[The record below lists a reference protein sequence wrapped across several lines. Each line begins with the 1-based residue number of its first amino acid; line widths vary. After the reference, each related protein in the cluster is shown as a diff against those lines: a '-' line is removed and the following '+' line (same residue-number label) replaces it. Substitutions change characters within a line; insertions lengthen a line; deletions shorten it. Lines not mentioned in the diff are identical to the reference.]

1 MRTRARMPSRVGHA
15 TSEKGV
21 REDSRQGLATARTV
35 GLGHE
40 VGVDLP
46 ACLLGGARLEH
57 HSPPCANARAERDT
71 NAARGRVGSWARE
84 GMKATDD
91 PWAWAPGPRRAV
103 LAYSLRRT
111 AAKRKVKERG
121 GAFGELPIRD
131 LLSFARECPRTVD
144 GRKAWH
150 AAV

>member
-1 MRTRARMPSRVGHA
+1 VRKESGRIAG
-15 TSEKGV
+15 KG
-21 REDSRQGLATARTV
+21 
-35 GLGHE
+35 
-40 VGVDLP
+40 
-46 ACLLGGARLEH
+46 
-57 HSPPCANARAERDT
+57 SPPRVPSAWVMKWALTCQRVSSEVRASSTIRPPAQTRAERDT